1 MKRSRHSIELVN
13 ADIFRLMD
21 PSYHSSSSSE
31 QAKAY
36 IDCRGEMH
44 DPDFHD
50 FPVYPTRTVR
60 SRCGKRVS
68 DSQWEEDEEDE
79 LEEQESRAQ
88 QYHRRQSSR
97 RPRSSQS
104 NHMRDYPTS
113 TSNSYSSSTHYSSS
127 SPSSSSPSSY
137 SSPLPFSPYE
147 TVFEDKPH
155 HHHYL
160 LPKRFRRHSVGRS
173 TSSLDLSSYDDYT
186 DSEDVDSDQG
196 HSNGTEVV
204 ESSHCTESYF
214 QTMKK
219 QWLTVSLS
227 VRFRIFRARKRAS
240 SCTRS
245 KKT

>member
-1 MKRSRHSIELVN
+1 MKPSRHSIELAN

-21 PSYHSSSSSE
+21 PSYHSSSSE

-44 DPDFHD
+44 DPDFHY
-50 FPVYPTRTVR
+50 FPVYPGRRMSDPLSR
-60 SRCGKRVS
+60 SR
-68 DSQWEEDEEDE
+68 WEDEDDE
-79 LEEQESRAQ
+79 LEEKESRAQ

-97 RPRSSQS
+97 RPRSSQ
-104 NHMRDYPTS
+104 NLVRDYPIYPAS
-113 TSNSYSSSTHYSSS
+113 TSNSYSSST
-127 SPSSSSPSSY
+127 PSSY
-137 SSPLPFSPYE
+137 SSPPPSSPY
-147 TVFEDKPH
+147 TSVSEDKH

-160 LPKRFRRHSVGRS
+160 LSKRFRRHSVGY
-173 TSSLDLSSYDDYT
+173 TSSLDLSSCDDYT
-186 DSEDVDSDQG
+186 GSEEIDSDQG
-196 HSNGTEVV
+196 HRSGAEVF
-204 ESSHCTESYF
+204 ESSHHTESYS

-219 QWLTVSLS
+219 QWLVVSLS